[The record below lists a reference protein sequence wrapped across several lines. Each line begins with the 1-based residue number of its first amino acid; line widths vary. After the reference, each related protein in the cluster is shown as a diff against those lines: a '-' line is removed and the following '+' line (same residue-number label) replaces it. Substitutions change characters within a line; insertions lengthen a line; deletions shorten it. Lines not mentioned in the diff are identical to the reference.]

1 MPPTIGEQ
9 LKQARLEQKL
19 TIKKASQATAIRP
32 QFLDALEADD
42 FASLPSPVQARGFLR
57 IYANYMG
64 LDAEQLLETLR
75 GELSPE
81 QGSASEANLN
91 EFDSQETGPTEAN
104 ALPVEPKSLEPKEA
118 EIQSDN
124 LPSSVFP
131 YTPYDN
137 EDLPEIPLVNTSK
150 SLPLSGSIF
159 IEIGQQLKGRRELLS
174 LTLEEIE
181 RHTHIRKHHLM
192 ALEAGAIDDLPST
205 VQARGILS
213 SYARF
218 LDLDMD
224 ALLLRFAE
232 GLQASRKER
241 YPHRPQLNSTNG
253 GNRSIIPPALQRI
266 LSTDL
271 IFGGGMILA
280 MVAFAV
286 WGASRIISQREQ
298 AQGSTNSQQSISEA
312 LLAAT
317 AVNGEPTVLP
327 TPSLELLITPGNVN
341 VSPTPFEIPPI
352 GNSAPVQVITAVS
365 GSTWMRVT
373 VDGKIEFQGRTIAGS
388 AYTFDGD
395 KTVGVLV
402 ADGSL
407 VQIVYNQT
415 NLGLMGNPGEIT
427 EIIYTPQGVLLPT
440 PTTTPT
446 PTRTPRVT
454 PTFTPSITPTPVNT
468 SEPIG

>member
-9 LKQARLEQKL
+9 LKQARLERKL
-19 TIKKASQATAIRP
+19 TIKKASQATAVRA

-57 IYANYMG
+57 LYANYLG
-64 LDAEQLLETLR
+64 LDAEQLLATLR
-75 GELSPE
+75 GETPSE
-81 QGSASEANLN
+81 QGPVPESNLIKPDTP
-91 EFDSQETGPTEAN
+91 EPAPTEAN
-104 ALPVEPKSLEPKEA
+104 ALPVEPKSPAPEESEPWL
-118 EIQSDN
+118 DN
-124 LPSSVFP
+124 LTSSAIP
-131 YTPYDN
+131 YIPYDN
-137 EDLPEIPLVNTSK
+137 EDLPENLLENASKSIPLS
-150 SLPLSGSIF
+150 SSIF

-174 LTLEEIE
+174 LTLDEIE

-192 ALEAGAIDDLPST
+192 ALETGAIVDLPST

-218 LDLDMD
+218 LDLDVD

-241 YPHRPQLNSTNG
+241 YPLQPKLNSTND
-253 GNRSIIPPALQRI
+253 GNRSIIPPVLQRI

-280 MVAFAV
+280 MIAFAV
-286 WGASRIISQREQ
+286 WGATRIISQREQ
-298 AQGSTNSQQSISEA
+298 AQGSANSQQSISEA
-312 LLAAT
+312 LLAT
-317 AVNGEPTVLP
+317 AVTGEPTVLP

-341 VSPTPFEIPPI
+341 VTPTPFEIPTIVNP
-352 GNSAPVQVITAVS
+352 APVQVITAVS

-388 AYTFDGD
+388 AYTFDGA

-415 NLGLMGNPGEIT
+415 DLGLMGNPGEIT

-454 PTFTPSITPTPVNT
+454 PTFTPSITPTPVNP